1 MRVGAR
7 LDAIARSRARDDA
20 DADDGRHGARST
32 ARWMRDRRRGA
43 SRRARAREWD
53 GDAIWR
59 RSARR
64 TRGVTDDGRAR
75 DAQAASSRVM
85 NHRSKKFHGNIHRR
99 GEVSAKDAKKK
110 EFGVGPVMLGFFCFV
125 VIGSSVL
132 QVLRSASSGALGT

>member
-1 MRVGAR
+1 
-7 LDAIARSRARDDA
+7 
-20 DADDGRHGARST
+20 
-32 ARWMRDRRRGA
+32 
-43 SRRARAREWD
+43 
-53 GDAIWR
+53 
-59 RSARR
+59 
-64 TRGVTDDGRAR
+64 
-75 DAQAASSRVM
+75 M